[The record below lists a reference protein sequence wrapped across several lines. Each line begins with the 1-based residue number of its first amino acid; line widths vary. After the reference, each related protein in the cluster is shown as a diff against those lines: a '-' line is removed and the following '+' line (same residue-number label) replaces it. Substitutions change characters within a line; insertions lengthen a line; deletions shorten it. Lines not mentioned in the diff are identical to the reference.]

1 MQTTLRSLD
10 TMFSMAK
17 KRWKVLLV
25 LLLLIGGVALWY
37 VRSQANKEPELTF
50 VTPIR
55 QDIVESLDV
64 SGTVDAKQKARLRFL
79 AGGKIT
85 YVGAQEGSWVKRG
98 QTLASIDQATLQ
110 KQLEL
115 QLNAYTR
122 QRNSF
127 ENYQDSIKDVPLT
140 TTQERAKDDT
150 QLKLE
155 DSVLSVEQ
163 QALAIQNTSL
173 YAPFEGLL
181 TVSPVTVAGVQ
192 VTSTEYFEIIQP
204 TSLIFKAAVDEAD
217 IAQVT
222 PDLPAVLILD
232 AYPDKKITTK
242 VQYIAYT
249 SSESSTGTVFVVE
262 FPLGDIPES
271 NLLRLG
277 MNGNIAIELKRA
289 NNALTIPLDATKERD
304 GKTYVMVQAPDGS
317 VKEREIVTGI
327 TTTTNL
333 IEVISGLSESDRVQ
347 LPE

>member
-37 VRSQANKEPELTF
+37 IRSQVNKEPELTF

-98 QTLASIDQATLQ
+98 QTLASIDRATLQ

-192 VTSTEYFEIIQP
+192 VTSAEYFEIIQP

-262 FPLGDIPES
+262 FPLGEIPES

-277 MNGNIAIELKRA
+277 MNGDIAIELKRA
-289 NNALTIPLDATKERD
+289 NNALTIPLDTTKERD

-333 IEVISGLSESDRVQ
+333 VEVISGLSESDRVQ